1 MRRNNTVYLL
11 AVMSL
16 MIAIMI
22 LFGFTPIGTIAT
34 PAFTI
39 TLMGIPVAVI
49 ACVFGPIMGL
59 VAGSVWG
66 IISII
71 QAFSGMDATGVL
83 LLSAPDIPAA
93 NKYIGLIFMCLIA
106 RMLTGFLAG
115 FFFDLVKRFDKRG
128 FFASFAGS
136 LSTAFFNTLFF
147 MSFFVIFF
155 FNTEA
160 VQNTY
165 VNAFIEAGWAAQNP
179 FIFVIAVI
187 GFNFVVELLVNA
199 IVGSFVSFGI
209 TQGARK
215 IGLSNPLPRFFA
227 KKEQSA

>member
-136 LSTAFFNTLFF
+136 LSTAFFNTET
-147 MSFFVIFF
+147 I
-155 FNTEA
+155 
-160 VQNTY
+160 QNTY

-187 GFNFVVELLVNA
+187 GFNFIVELLVNA

-215 IGLSNPLPRFFA
+215 IGLSNPLPRFFV
-227 KKEQSA
+227 KKEQNA

>member
-1 MRRNNTVYLL
+1 
-11 AVMSL
+11 
-16 MIAIMI
+16 
-22 LFGFTPIGTIAT
+22 
-34 PAFTI
+34 
-39 TLMGIPVAVI
+39 
-49 ACVFGPIMGL
+49 
-59 VAGSVWG
+59 
-66 IISII
+66 
-71 QAFSGMDATGVL
+71 
-83 LLSAPDIPAA
+83 
-93 NKYIGLIFMCLIA
+93 MCLIA

-115 FFFDLVKRFDKRG
+115 FFFDLVKRFNKRG

-136 LSTAFFNTLFF
+136 LSTAFFNTE
-147 MSFFVIFF
+147 
-155 FNTEA
+155 T

-187 GFNFVVELLVNA
+187 GFNFIVELLVNA

-227 KKEQSA
+227 KKEQNA

>member
-34 PAFTI
+34 PALTI

-106 RMLTGFLAG
+106 RMLTGF
-115 FFFDLVKRFDKRG
+115 
-128 FFASFAGS
+128 
-136 LSTAFFNTLFF
+136 
-147 MSFFVIFF
+147 
-155 FNTEA
+155 
-160 VQNTY
+160 
-165 VNAFIEAGWAAQNP
+165 
-179 FIFVIAVI
+179 
-187 GFNFVVELLVNA
+187 
-199 IVGSFVSFGI
+199 
-209 TQGARK
+209 
-215 IGLSNPLPRFFA
+215 
-227 KKEQSA
+227 

>member
-59 VAGSVWG
+59 VAGSVCG
-66 IISII
+66 LISIL
-71 QAFSGMDATGVL
+71 QAC
-83 LLSAPDIPAA
+83 SAPAA

-155 FNTEA
+155 FNTET

-187 GFNFVVELLVNA
+187 GFNFIVELLVNA

-215 IGLSNPLPRFFA
+215 IGLSNPLPRFFV
-227 KKEQSA
+227 KKVQKA